1 MAEQVAYCHNVA
13 GLMDK
18 LKVQYANEEWRLF
31 IDSSKT
37 SLKALLLHNGNTLPS
52 VPIAHAA
59 ELKET
64 YESMELVLVKIKY
77 EEHQWQICGD
87 LKVVALILRL
97 QLGSKFKFTTK
108 SVLCEWDSRART
120 DHYVKREW
128 SKRQSLEPGVKNVIH
143 VAQVERSKI
152 LLPPLHIK
160 LGLMKNFVKALD
172 AAAFKYLTS
181 KFPKL
186 SLQKVPVLSNMQ
198 RRNCSF

>member
-1 MAEQVAYCHNVA
+1 
-13 GLMDK
+13 
-18 LKVQYANEEWRLF
+18 
-31 IDSSKT
+31 
-37 SLKALLLHNGNTLPS
+37 
-52 VPIAHAA
+52 
-59 ELKET
+59 
-64 YESMELVLVKIKY
+64 MELVLVKIKY

-186 SLQKVPVLSNMQ
+186 SLQKIKQVICRSTNTRANGWHSV
-198 RRNCSF
+198 